1 MVSWQAFPSFPSSS
15 RASRVSLAP
24 KTPFP
29 FPFKRLPRRLH
40 KTVMWL
46 RWKSWN
52 LLLQTNEHDNNQD
65 KQEENDQQ
73 GNENIDNFKTCEEK
87 K

>member
-1 MVSWQAFPSFPSSS
+1 
-15 RASRVSLAP
+15 
-24 KTPFP
+24 
-29 FPFKRLPRRLH
+29 
-40 KTVMWL
+40 MWI
-46 RWKSWN
+46 RWNGWN

>member
-1 MVSWQAFPSFPSSS
+1 MQCNAMITTVNQVSSAWFDNKLVLKS
-15 RASRVSLAP
+15 
-24 KTPFP
+24 
-29 FPFKRLPRRLH
+29 LH
-40 KTVMWL
+40 KTVMSL

>member
-1 MVSWQAFPSFPSSS
+1 
-15 RASRVSLAP
+15 
-24 KTPFP
+24 
-29 FPFKRLPRRLH
+29 
-40 KTVMWL
+40 MWL
-46 RWKSWN
+46 RWNSWN